1 MNYYEKIKVLRK
13 NRGLNRTQVER
24 LSGIS
29 YSCIKELERGESNP
43 TIFTLETLCDF
54 YHVNVWDLLN
64 PEWEP
69 KEINCEDLI

>member
-43 TIFTLETLCDF
+43 TIFILETLCDF

-69 KEINCEDLI
+69 EVKEL